1 VAKSDTHPVPPH
13 CPYKAAPVPLV
24 AVEVAALD
32 DEVVLEDFTLVANVV
47 EVVFVVEEVVLVRE
61 EPPAPQTNGVGPG
74 IVYVV
79 NVW

>member
-1 VAKSDTHPVPPH
+1 MDTHPVPPH
-13 CPYKAAPVPLV
+13 CPYSAAPVPLD

-32 DEVVLEDFTLVANVV
+32 DEVVVEDFTLVVKVV
-47 EVVFVVEEVVLVRE
+47 DVAFAVEDVAVVGE